1 MSLKDNLMQAA
12 MELANTPAEGRAESR
27 AAKPERPA
35 QELFRPHAPAEKR
48 EHVTEIGAETIIE
61 GSVRTNGSLVLYGAV
76 HGNITGQGDLSICG
90 RIEGDAEGKNIRLS
104 GVRMTGNVTAHG
116 TLDMDERSAV
126 EGDVRAESFVLNG
139 RVKGNVIVTGT
150 LSMEQHAVITGSVT
164 AGRLSVVEGAVISG
178 EVGIGSTESAPEN

>member
-12 MELANTPAEGRAESR
+12 MDLANAPAENRTETK

-35 QELFRPHAPAEKR
+35 SEFMRPHTDTEKR
-48 EHVTEIGAETIIE
+48 GYVTEIGAETVIE

-116 TLDMDERSAV
+116 TLDIDERSAV
-126 EGDVRAESFVLNG
+126 EGDVHAESFVLNG
-139 RVKGNVIVTGT
+139 AVKGNVIVAGT
-150 LSMEQHAVITGSVT
+150 LTMEQHAVITGGVT
-164 AGRLSVVEGAVISG
+164 AGELSVVEGAVISG
-178 EVGIGSTESAPEN
+178 EVRIGVPETAE